1 MSSITIVV
9 PHFAP
14 ESNAGAKRLTALAD
28 FLVTKGWRVEVVTQ
42 LPHQPQNRIFA
53 GYDEVATPHVTE
65 SGSLKVIRLKPWI
78 VSKQSLVLRLLS
90 EFDFTLRAF
99 PHILRGRTDVI
110 LTSSPY
116 MFLGPLAYLA
126 ALLRSKPFAW
136 DVRDLTWQYPRATGK
151 RTFGLDLV
159 LAQAMKFSG
168 RHADLLTATTQ
179 GQLDY
184 FGRVPGAVRVVPNG
198 VTQQIF
204 DALSHLPAPF
214 APGRPR
220 AQVGYVGLFGFN
232 HATTKIVE
240 AARQL
245 PDVDFVFVGD
255 GPDRGVLENVAKEL
269 PNVTVKPYMAFGDL
283 VGVYEKSDVLV
294 SQFRRSPVFRW
305 VQAAKVWEYLATG
318 RPVIHAGEGE
328 TADVLGEN
336 NIGVAVEPE
345 NPAALAAGIRRLIA
359 DPRAAREMGERGR
372 EFVRASRIREEIFA
386 GVESDLRALAG
397 GREPTKRTA

>member
-14 ESNAGAKRLTALAD
+14 ESNAGAKRITALAD
-28 FLVTKGWRVEVVTQ
+28 FLVTRGWNVVVVTQ
-42 LPHQPQNRIFA
+42 LPHQPQNKIYA
-53 GYDEVATPHVTE
+53 GYDVVTPHVTE
-65 SGSLKVIRLKPWI
+65 TGGLKVIRLKPWI

-90 EFDFTLRAF
+90 EFVFTLRAF
-99 PHILRGRTDVI
+99 PHLLRGRTDVI
-110 LTSSPY
+110 LASSPY
-116 MFLGPLAYLA
+116 MFLGPLAYLV

-151 RTFGLDLV
+151 RTFGLDLI
-159 LAQAMKFSG
+159 LAQAMKFTG
-168 RHADLLTATTQ
+168 RRAHLLTATTQ

-184 FGRVPGAVRVVPNG
+184 FGRVRGATRVVPNG
-198 VTQQIF
+198 VTRQIF
-204 DALSHLPAPF
+204 DALSQLPAPF

-245 PDVDFVFVGD
+245 PDIDFVFVGD
-255 GPDRGVLENVAKEL
+255 GPDRGVLEDAANEL
-269 PNVTVKPYMAFGDL
+269 ANVTVKPYMAFSEL
-283 VGVYEKSDVLV
+283 VGVYENSDVLV
-294 SQFRRSPVFRW
+294 SQFRRSPVFKW

-328 TADVLGEN
+328 TADVLVEN
-336 NIGVAVEPE
+336 SIGVAVEPE
-345 NPAALAAGIRRLIA
+345 NPAALATAIQRLIA
-359 DPRAAREMGERGR
+359 DPLAAREMGERGR
-372 EFVRASRIREEIFA
+372 EFVRASRIREDTFES
-386 GVESDLRALAG
+386 VDSDLRALVAG
-397 GREPTKRTA
+397 QETTNRTA

>member
-1 MSSITIVV
+1 VSSITIVI

-14 ESNAGAKRLTALAD
+14 ESNAGAKRITALAD
-28 FLVTKGWRVEVVTQ
+28 LLVTKGWHVVVVTQ
-42 LPHQPQNRIFA
+42 LPHQPQNSIYA
-53 GYDEVATPHVTE
+53 GYDVATPHVTE
-65 SGSLKVIRLKPWI
+65 TGGLKIIRLKPWI

-90 EFDFTLRAF
+90 ESVFTLRAF
-99 PHILRGRTDVI
+99 PHLLRARTDVI
-110 LTSSPY
+110 LASSPY
-116 MFLGPLAYLA
+116 MFLGPLAYLV
-126 ALLRSKPFAW
+126 ALVRSKPFAW
-136 DVRDLTWQYPRATGK
+136 DVRDLTWQYPSASGK
-151 RTFGLDLV
+151 RTFGLDLL
-159 LAQAMKFSG
+159 LAQAMKFTG
-168 RHADLLTATTQ
+168 RRADLLTATTQ

-184 FGRVPGAVRVVPNG
+184 FGRVRGAARVVPNG
-198 VTQQIF
+198 VTRQIY
-204 DALSHLPAPF
+204 DALSQLPAPF

-255 GPDRGVLENVAKEL
+255 GPDRGVLEDAAHEL
-269 PNVTVKPYMAFGDL
+269 ANVTVKPYMAFSEL
-283 VGVYEKSDVLV
+283 VAVYEGCDVLV
-294 SQFRRSPVFRW
+294 SQFRRSPVFKW

-328 TADVLGEN
+328 TAEVLEEN

-345 NPAALAAGIRRLIA
+345 NPTALATAIQRLLA

-372 EFVRASRIREEIFA
+372 EFVRASRIREDTFES
-386 GVESDLRALAG
+386 VDSDLRVLVAG
-397 GREPTKRTA
+397 QETTNRTA